1 MKRLPSA
8 SVRVSVRGLLTI
20 HSAPSALRSHIDWA
34 LQNILGVNAQVVWHS
49 QPMLAGTFKTTVQW
63 RSDSGA
69 AAEIAS
75 TLRSW
80 HYLNFEVQESND
92 SGGELFRFTPE
103 LGIHRAMIDA
113 SGSVFINENQIN
125 NVLRNS
131 FDEDSIRQEFAN
143 LLGNSWDEALEKF
156 RGAGMQ
162 EIAQLRAI

>member
-1 MKRLPSA
+1 
-8 SVRVSVRGLLTI
+8 
-20 HSAPSALRSHIDWA
+20 
-34 LQNILGVNAQVVWHS
+34 
-49 QPMLAGTFKTTVQW
+49 MLAGTFKTTVQW

-92 SGGELFRFTPE
+92 NGGELFRFTPE

-131 FDEDSIRQEFAN
+131 FDEDLIRQEFAN